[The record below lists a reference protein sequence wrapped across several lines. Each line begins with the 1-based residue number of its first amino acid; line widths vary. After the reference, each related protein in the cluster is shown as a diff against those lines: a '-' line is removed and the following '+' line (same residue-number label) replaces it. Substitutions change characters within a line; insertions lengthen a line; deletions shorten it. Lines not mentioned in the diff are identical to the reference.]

1 MTKIFINYRTADEPY
16 GAALLDEEL
25 SRHFGPEMVFRASR
39 SIPPGADFE
48 TEIMSAVRASDILL
62 AVIGPNWLTAT
73 DKDGNARIDDPDD
86 YVRREI
92 AIALEHGVRVIPV
105 LMNATRI
112 APGSLPAE
120 IAGLARCQDVRV
132 DFRRSTFDLG
142 ALVDRLRELVP
153 GAELVASQGKPPQG
167 NSPQGG
173 AKATF
178 NDSVTVHRDF
188 IIN

>member
-1 MTKIFINYRTADEPY
+1 VTKIFINYRTADEPY
-16 GAALLDEEL
+16 GAALLDQEL

-39 SIPPGADFE
+39 SIPAGADFE
-48 TEIMSAVRASDILL
+48 QEIMNAVRASDILL

-73 DKDGNARIDDPDD
+73 DTEGNTRLDDPQD

-92 AIALEHGVRVIPV
+92 ATALEHGVRVVPV

-112 APGSLPAE
+112 SPGALPAE

-132 DFRRSTFDLG
+132 DFRNSRLDLD
-142 ALVDRLRELVP
+142 ALVARLRALVRRP
-153 GAELVASQGKPPQG
+153 ETPVSRDDPPYV
-167 NSPQGG
+167 
-173 AKATF
+173 KANF
-178 NDSVTVHRDF
+178 NGHVTVQRDF